1 MFCFALSMM
10 LTLSQQSGIVCVLL
24 PALFHMVFCMVPS
37 DNDKA
42 KLITG
47 DDIADDS

>member
-1 MFCFALSMM
+1 
-10 LTLSQQSGIVCVLL
+10 
-24 PALFHMVFCMVPS
+24 MVFCMVPS